1 MTGASRLIQPA
12 SASSYSLF
20 PNPLRP
26 FCNNL
31 RAILSFGGTS
41 MKSERR
47 GPSSEEYLRLH
58 TVGELKPLSGAILIV
73 DYDPGW
79 PRQFEKQAT
88 RILSALGDRALRIEH
103 AGSTSVPGLPAKPII
118 DVVLAVGDS
127 ACESEY
133 APALESAGYQL
144 RIREPEWHEHRLFND
159 LDVDVNL
166 HVFSTGSPEID
177 RMLIFR
183 DWLRT
188 NPADRELY
196 ARSKRALAQQVW
208 KYTQNYADAKTAVIE
223 EIISRA
229 LRVWR
234 NQR

>member
-1 MTGASRLIQPA
+1 
-12 SASSYSLF
+12 
-20 PNPLRP
+20 
-26 FCNNL
+26 
-31 RAILSFGGTS
+31 

-47 GPSSEEYLRLH
+47 EPSSEEYLCLH

-127 ACESEY
+127 ARESEY

-144 RIREPEWHEHRLFND
+144 RLREPEWHEHRLFND

-229 LRVWR
+229 QRVWR
-234 NQR
+234 NQRQPQQR